1 MDKIFPITM
10 PYLPAGK
17 KFRVFREEFL
27 VDPKNGAYDTM
38 ALLWIES
45 PDGKKV
51 ELNRYF
57 KESGNS
63 FVPIEKDEYEERKA
77 KRVDKK

>member
-1 MDKIFPITM
+1 
-10 PYLPAGK
+10 
-17 KFRVFREEFL
+17 
-27 VDPKNGAYDTM
+27 M
-38 ALLWIES
+38 ALLWIET